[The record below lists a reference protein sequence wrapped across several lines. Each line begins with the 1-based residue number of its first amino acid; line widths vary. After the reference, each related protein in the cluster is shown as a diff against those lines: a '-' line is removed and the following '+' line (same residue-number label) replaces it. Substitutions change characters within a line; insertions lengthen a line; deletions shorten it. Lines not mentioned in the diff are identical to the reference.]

1 MNELPIQHATASRWA
16 TIMLGA
22 AVLAVALTLGVFVL
36 PRPEV
41 RAPELKAD
49 QSAAAPKAPR
59 RLPWEGVA
67 TDWSRAA
74 ADLEKVNA
82 PDIEAWKKDVAEQQR
97 RAAEERS
104 LVAGPNGE
112 PATPPESGG
121 FAPNWRF
128 LGAVIDGERRTALV
142 VIPEPD
148 GAQRQR
154 FVSVGFV
161 KDEYKVVAIEPTKLV
176 LEQGRRKHELKLA
189 ASQRGQGITT
199 GSTTPPNRP
208 VIAGGAPAPGQ
219 PNRIGVQDR
228 VRDLRQPN
236 RALGATGN
244 GNPYPGMNPAANPN
258 SVPVT
263 NPGVVPGVNP
273 GEGAPSP
280 VLPPQPG
287 AEPMGDF
294 RQPPAEP
301 ESGIN

>member
-41 RAPELKAD
+41 RPPELKAD

-82 PDIEAWKKDVAEQQR
+82 PDIDAWKKDVEQQR
-97 RAAEERS
+97 AQAEREKS
-104 LVAGPNGE
+104 LAAGPNGE
-112 PATPPESGG
+112 PATAPDGGG

-161 KDEYKVVAIEPTKLV
+161 KDEYKVVAIEPTKMV
-176 LEQGRRKHELKLA
+176 LEQGRRKHELNLA
-189 ASQRGQGITT
+189 ASQRGQAITS
-199 GSTTPPNRP
+199 GSSTPPNRP
-208 VIAGGAPAPGQ
+208 VIAGGAPGQ

-228 VRDLRQPN
+228 IRDLKQPN
-236 RALGATGN
+236 RAQGLTGN

-258 SVPVT
+258 GAP
-263 NPGVVPGVNP
+263 VPGVNP

-294 RQPPAEP
+294 RQPVEP